1 MSSDPPFAS
10 EVQLRTHCTHPS
22 RRPFLAAA
30 VHALNLARRRPRRP
44 RVINAAPIFNLFSH
58 HVRHTTGTQITKGF
72 TQAWVK
78 YRTRVQLS
86 ATTSWPPSQQP
97 DSGQ

>member
-1 MSSDPPFAS
+1 MSSVPAFAS
-10 EVQLRTHCTHPS
+10 EVQLRIHCTYPS
-22 RRPFLAAA
+22 RRPSLAAA

-58 HVRHTTGTQITKGF
+58 HVRHTMCTYIAKGF

-78 YRTRVQLS
+78 YRIRSQHP
-86 ATTSWPPSQQP
+86 ATTSWPVDQQP